1 MEVVLWTLQGLL
13 AALFA
18 LSGAFKIAHS
28 KEALIAKGQTGIRHY
43 PLAFIRFVA
52 TSELLGAIGLVMP
65 WLSGIARVLTPLAA
79 IGLGA
84 LMVGAAFSHARLAR
98 EDPATRRAE
107 LRNVRN
113 NLLILLACG
122 FVAAMRLAR
131 LG

>member
-1 MEVVLWTLQGLL
+1 MEVILWTLQGLL

-18 LSGAFKIAHS
+18 LSGAFKIALS
-28 KEALIAKGQTGIRHY
+28 KEALVAKGQTGIRHY
-43 PLAFIRFVA
+43 PLPFIRFVA

-79 IGLGA
+79 SGLGT
-84 LMVGAAFSHARLAR
+84 LMMGAAFSHARLAR
-98 EDPATRRAE
+98 EDRAMRGSE

-122 FVAAMRLAR
+122 FVAAMRFAR